1 MFIHVT
7 IMEVVQVPIMKVIDV
22 PVMLNGLMATARAV
36 YMVV

>member
-7 IMEVVQVPIMKVIDV
+7 IMEVVQVSIMKVIDV

>member
-1 MFIHVT
+1 MLIDVT
-7 IMEVVQVPIMKVIDV
+7 IVEVMQMPIMEIIDM